1 MPWRSLLSRIAS
13 SDPVHYSLR
22 NNHEW
27 HRQTNKVETH
37 MNNSEPLPE
46 LPLRPRLTL
55 LERSDCLRLHR
66 ASCDILRRTGVRVF
80 SPAAVALLQAAGA
93 VVAGDLVKIPPS
105 LVEWALASA
114 PAEFHLYRRGSS
126 EIALRLDGR
135 ESYFGPGSDTLNY
148 LDPRTGIRRDYQLA
162 DIVDC
167 MRLCDA
173 LPEIN
178 FVMSVG
184 VPRDVAAESYFPL
197 QFATMLRHAVKPI
210 VVVCHTL
217 ADMEAITAI
226 AAVAAGGADTLS
238 RRPNILLYS
247 EPTTPLQHTVEA
259 TDKLLFCA
267 RHSIP
272 ITHSPAPMMGGT
284 APVTLA
290 GAVALGNAEVLSS
303 LVMHQLQ
310 KAGAPFLY
318 GHGVHHLDMREMIS
332 VYGAPE
338 FQLARVMAAEMG
350 RFYGLPVWGYAGH
363 SDSRSVDAQAAA
375 DAQFS
380 VQVALLAGTN
390 LNHDVGYLE
399 SGLMASPEMM
409 LLCNEI
415 IGMNRRFLRG
425 VRLDEASLALDVI
438 DELGPGGEFLSHE
451 HTLTNWRRAWLPK
464 LFDRRPWPVWQEQGA
479 PAFGDRLREQTVALM
494 EEHRVEPLPDAVEA
508 EIAYI
513 LENSSTGNPSQVELL

>member
-1 MPWRSLLSRIAS
+1 MTPGQRLP
-13 SDPVHYSLR
+13 DEH
-22 NNHEW
+22 
-27 HRQTNKVETH
+27 
-37 MNNSEPLPE
+37 LPE
-46 LPLRPRLTL
+46 LPLRPKLTL

-66 ASCDILRRTGVRVF
+66 ASCDILRRTGVGVY
-80 SPAAVALLQAAGA
+80 SPAAIELLRAAGA
-93 VVAGDLVKIPPS
+93 AVAGDRVRLPSS

-114 PAEFHLYRRGSS
+114 PAAFNLYRRGGS

-135 ESYFGPGSDTLNY
+135 ESYFGPGSDTLHY
-148 LDPRTGIRRDYQLA
+148 LDPRSGTRRDYQLA
-162 DIVDC
+162 DIADC

-184 VPRDVAAESYFPL
+184 VPRDVTAGSYFPT

-217 ADMEAITAI
+217 ADMEAIAAI
-226 AAVAAGGADTLS
+226 AAVAAGGAGNLS
-238 RRPNILLYS
+238 RYPNILLYS
-247 EPTTPLQHTVEA
+247 EPTSPLQHTVEA

-267 RHSIP
+267 RQSIP

-290 GAVALGNAEVLSS
+290 GAVALGNAEILSS

-310 KAGAPFLY
+310 NAGAPFLY
-318 GHGVHHLDMREMIS
+318 GHGVHHLDMREMVS

-363 SDSRSVDAQAAA
+363 SDSKGVDAQAAA

-409 LLCNEI
+409 VLSNELI
-415 IGMNRRFLRG
+415 AMNRRFLQG
-425 VRLDEASLALDVI
+425 VRLDDESLALAVI
-438 DELGPGGEFLSHE
+438 DELGPGGEFLSHD
-451 HTLTNWRRAWLPK
+451 HTLDHWRQAWLPQ
-464 LFDRRPWPVWQEQGA
+464 LFDRSVWSTWQEQGA
-479 PAFGDRLREQTVALM
+479 QPFSARLRERTVALLD
-494 EEHRVEPLPDAVEA
+494 EHHVEPLPASAEV

-513 LENSSTGNPSQVELL
+513 LQAAA